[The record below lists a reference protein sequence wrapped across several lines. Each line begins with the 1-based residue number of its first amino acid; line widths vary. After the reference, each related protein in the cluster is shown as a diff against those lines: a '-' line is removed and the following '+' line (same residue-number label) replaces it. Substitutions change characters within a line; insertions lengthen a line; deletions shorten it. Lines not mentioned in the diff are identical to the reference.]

1 MRSNNEELGVSVEKM
16 APIEVGNEAI
26 MLAPRLKTTTEN
38 RRTKMAKITGALSMS
53 FNS

>member
-16 APIEVGNEAI
+16 AQMEVGNETI
-26 MLAPRLKTTTEN
+26 MLAPRLKTTEN